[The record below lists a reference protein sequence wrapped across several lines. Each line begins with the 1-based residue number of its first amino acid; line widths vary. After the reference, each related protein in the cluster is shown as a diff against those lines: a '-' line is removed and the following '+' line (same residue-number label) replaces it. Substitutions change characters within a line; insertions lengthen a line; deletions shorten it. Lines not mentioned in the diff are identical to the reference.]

1 MLNNEIKSSLG
12 LLHKELE
19 RLSPAIDLV
28 DRANSSVDAVK
39 QLPIQ
44 YEKLLADL
52 HSLEVAHRDEVK
64 EILKSDITSL
74 ETKINGLIDSLTS
87 YSSDIKILTDTLTV
101 QQIENH
107 EFIEKLK
114 QIDFPTR
121 LNALDQHVSQV
132 ASGFNNVQS
141 TATSIKDE
149 LVRLERALNKR
160 IQSIED
166 SNRIGNLLLMI
177 TMGMAVIGAIF
188 SILSF
193 FK

>member
-1 MLNNEIKSSLG
+1 MLNNEIKSSLAM
-12 LLHKELE
+12 LHKELE

-52 HSLEVAHRDEVK
+52 HALEVTHREDVK
-64 EILKSDITSL
+64 EILKSDIASL
-74 ETKINGLIDSLTS
+74 ETRINGLIDSLTN
-87 YSSDIKILTDTLTV
+87 YSSDIKVLTHALTV
-101 QQIENH
+101 QKIENH
-107 EFIEKLK
+107 EFIETLK
-114 QIDFPTR
+114 RIDFPTR
-121 LNALDQHVSQV
+121 LNAIEQNGSQV

-149 LVRLERALNKR
+149 LVRMERALNNR
-160 IQSIED
+160 LQSIED
-166 SNRIGNLLLMI
+166 SNRTGNLLLMI
-177 TMGMAVIGAIF
+177 TMGLAVIGAIF

-193 FK
+193 FA